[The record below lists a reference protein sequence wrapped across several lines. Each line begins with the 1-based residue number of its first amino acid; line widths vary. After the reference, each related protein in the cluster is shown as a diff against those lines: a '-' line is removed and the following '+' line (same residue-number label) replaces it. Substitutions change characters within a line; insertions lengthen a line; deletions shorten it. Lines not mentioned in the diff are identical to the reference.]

1 MTQMA
6 TTKDMAELMKIM
18 EEIKKL
24 QDVRNVLA
32 KKLGSDILI

>member
-1 MTQMA
+1 
-6 TTKDMAELMKIM
+6 MKIM